1 MSGIASTATG
11 LLGKNRMSKLKGAF
25 TVPHP
30 TKRTSIK
37 TAISLFSI
45 KNLML
50 LFSIDLSYKT
60 IRHRCLKNTTQQD
73 VSYRTVKSWDNWIY
87 CLKIKLNTSR
97 LICRVAY

>member
-1 MSGIASTATG
+1 MASTATG
-11 LLGKNRMSKLKGAF
+11 LFGRNPVSKLKGAF

-60 IRHRCLKNTTQQD
+60 IRHRCLKNTEYNKISISQ
-73 VSYRTVKSWDNWIY
+73 KSQRI
-87 CLKIKLNTSR
+87 LASI
-97 LICRVAY
+97 V

>member
-1 MSGIASTATG
+1 MSCGERPDQLVNTICWFSPISGIASTATG
-11 LLGKNRMSKLKGAF
+11 LFGRKPLSKLKGAF

-60 IRHRCLKNTTQQD
+60 IRYGCLKNTEY
-73 VSYRTVKSWDNWIY
+73 S
-87 CLKIKLNTSR
+87 KISILQKA
-97 LICRVAY
+97 IGY